1 MVALSLDPSKP
12 ASSSTCHPPSRHLMH
27 DMPPQLMPTSYP
39 MRPTPPTS
47 RSTRRTYR
55 NRTSRTT
62 THHPAPRRIARLHLS
77 HASPAAPSPRLAMV
91 CPVSHLGTAAPP
103 APRLPVAPQPP
114 PPQSSYSSSSSSV
127 TPETLGMMRTP
138 LSIILSASAST
149 DHPRQHRLVLVRAPF
164 ALLCA
169 ALEEAYTSGSA
180 ASESSP
186 SSPSHRQTD
195 RQTCR
200 VVYETVLAD
209 FN

>member
-1 MVALSLDPSKP
+1 MALSLDPSKP

-62 THHPAPRRIARLHLS
+62 THHPAPRRIARLHPS

-149 DHPRQHRLVLVRAPF
+149 DHPRQHRLVLVRAPSF
-164 ALLCA
+164 MRFCA
-169 ALEEAYTSGSA
+169 ALEGLYQWQCRQRVLSFLPVA
-180 ASESSP
+180 
-186 SSPSHRQTD
+186 QTD
-195 RQTCR
+195 RQTDVSCSIR
-200 VVYETVLAD
+200 TRACL
-209 FN
+209 F